1 MRGYCSSNGS
11 SSNDLGLLEF
21 LESFSTKTVPVT
33 VLTIQR
39 GIRIRRMR
47 FTLEIGVIIIKST
60 EINQRRS

>member
-21 LESFSTKTVPVT
+21 LESFSTKTVPVP

-39 GIRIRRMR
+39 GICIRRMR
-47 FTLEIGVIIIKST
+47 FTLEIGVGIIKST